1 MSKQSITSRGYALKQ
16 RPNGMP
22 TLDCFEL
29 QTQSLA
35 PISQGQFVI
44 KNLWLSVDP
53 YMRGRMSDAESYVP
67 PFKLGELMQ
76 GSAIG
81 EVIESQHPD
90 FKVGDKVNSMLGWRE
105 YAVSNGDMVQKLPET
120 SLPEQSFLGVASMPG
135 LTAWV
140 GLNIIGEVKE
150 GDTVLVS
157 AASGAVGSL
166 VCQFAKIKGCRVVGS
181 AGSTEKVEWLKSLG
195 VDAVI
200 NYKDYNNAAELER
213 ALAQHCPNGVD
224 VCYENV
230 GGDHLEAALNLLN
243 RYGRM
248 AVCGM
253 IDLYNLEDAQAGP
266 NNLANIVKKSLKIQG
281 FIVSDHW
288 EHYPNY
294 VAQLSQWAAEG
305 KISWKETTRKGI
317 ESMPK
322 AFLGLF
328 KGENI
333 GKMLI
338 QL

>member
-1 MSKQSITSRGYALKQ
+1 MSIQSKGYALKQ
-16 RPNGMP
+16 RPAGIP
-22 TLDCFEL
+22 TSECFEL
-29 QTQSLA
+29 KTET
-35 PISQGQFVI
+35 ISEINDGQFII

-67 PFKLGELMQ
+67 PFQLGEIMQ

-81 EVIESQHPD
+81 EVIESKHPD
-90 FKVGDKVNSMLGWRE
+90 FKVGDKVSSMLGWRE
-105 YAVSNGDMVQKLPET
+105 YAVSNGEMVNKLPQT
-120 SLPEQSFLGVASMPG
+120 SLPDQSFLGVAGMPG

-140 GLNIIGEVKE
+140 GLNIIADLKE
-150 GDTVLVS
+150 GETVLVS

-166 VCQFAKIKGCRVVGS
+166 VCQFAKLKGCRVIGS
-181 AGSTEKVEWLKSLG
+181 AGSAEKVEWLESLG

-200 NYKDYNNAAELER
+200 NYKEHDTAAKLEA
-213 ALAQHCPNGVD
+213 ALAEHCPNGVD

-253 IDLYNLEDAQAGP
+253 IDLYNLEDAKAGP
-266 NNLANIVKKSLKIQG
+266 NNLANIVKKSLRIQG

-288 EHYPNY
+288 EHYPSY
-294 VAQLSQWAAEG
+294 VAQLAEWAEKG
-305 KISWKETTRKGI
+305 QVNWKETVRQGI
-317 ESMPK
+317 ESTPD

>member
-1 MSKQSITSRGYALKQ
+1 MHIESKGYALKQ
-16 RPNGMP
+16 RPTGLP

-29 QTQSLA
+29 QTQT
-35 PISQGQFVI
+35 ISDIKDGQFVI

-67 PFKLGELMQ
+67 PFQLGELMQ

-81 EVIESQHPD
+81 EVIESKHSD
-90 FKVGDKVNSMLGWRE
+90 FQVGDKVNSMLGWRE
-105 YAVSNGDMVQKLPET
+105 YAVSNGDMVQKLPHTE
-120 SLPEQSFLGVASMPG
+120 LPDQSFLGVAGMPG

-140 GLNIIGEVKE
+140 GLNVIGELKE

-166 VCQFAKIKGCRVVGS
+166 VCQFAKLKGCRVVGS
-181 AGSTEKVEWLKSLG
+181 AGSAEKIEWLLSLG

-200 NYKDYNNAAELER
+200 NYKNYHSAAELES

-224 VCYENV
+224 LCYENV
-230 GGDHLEAALNLLN
+230 GGDHFEAALNLMN

-253 IDLYNLEDAQAGP
+253 IDLYNLEDAKAGP
-266 NNLANIVKKSLKIQG
+266 NNLANIVKKSLRIQG

-288 EHYPNY
+288 EHYPSY
-294 VAQLSQWAAEG
+294 VAQLSQWVKEG
-305 KISWKETTRKGI
+305 KISWKETVRSGI
-317 ESMPK
+317 ESTPN

-328 KGENI
+328 TGENI

>member
-22 TLDCFEL
+22 ILDCFDL
-29 QTQSLA
+29 QTQTLA

-67 PFKLGELMQ
+67 PFQLNELMQ

-105 YAVSNGDMVQKLPET
+105 YAISNGDMVQKLPET
-120 SLPEQSFLGVASMPG
+120 SLPEQSFLGVAGMPG

-140 GLNIIGEVKE
+140 GLNIIAEVKE

-200 NYKDYNNAAELER
+200 NYKDYNNSTELEA
-213 ALAQHCPNGVD
+213 ALSEHCPNGVD

-305 KISWKETTRKGI
+305 KVSWKETTRQGI

>member
-1 MSKQSITSRGYALKQ
+1 MNIQSKGYALKQ
-16 RPNGMP
+16 RPAGTP

-29 QTQSLA
+29 KTEI
-35 PISQGQFVI
+35 ISEINDGQIII

-67 PFKLGELMQ
+67 PFQLGEIMQ

-81 EVIESQHPD
+81 EVIESKHPE
-90 FKVGDKVNSMLGWRE
+90 FNVGDKVNSMLGWRE
-105 YAVSNGDMVQKLPET
+105 YAVSNGEMVQKLPET
-120 SLPEQSFLGVASMPG
+120 SLPEQSFLGVAGMPG

-140 GLNIIGEVKE
+140 GLNIIAELKE
-150 GDTVLVS
+150 GETVLVS

-166 VCQFAKIKGCRVVGS
+166 VCQFAKLKGCRVIGN

-200 NYKDYNNAAELER
+200 NYKDYRNAAELEA
-213 ALAQHCPNGVD
+213 ALAEHCPNGVD

-253 IDLYNLEDAQAGP
+253 IDLYNLADAKAGP

-305 KISWKETTRKGI
+305 KVHWKETTRHGI
-317 ESMPK
+317 ESTPE